1 MKKEKYHHGDLKKA
15 LIDSGRNI
23 LRKEGINALT
33 LRSAARAA
41 GVSHSAPY
49 AHFADKQDLLAAIST
64 QGFLDLQERLT
75 LSIEKYQISPRDLL
89 IETGWSYIQFAM
101 SEPACFKLMFS
112 GILEDEH
119 AHPEFMSAVRKTY
132 QMLVNVVATCQ
143 KTNVLPAG
151 SADETPVA
159 VWSLVHGFVALHLE
173 RQFPGTVL
181 EKHKLKELF
190 ANSLRLLMTA

>member
-151 SADETPVA
+151 SADETAVA

-190 ANSLRLLMTA
+190 ANSLHLLMTA